1 MSQPLLVWDVIY
13 KVLDECVATE
23 LNQSERLLDHVLRRH
38 CWIPELLAVHPHCRD
53 YLLGNAA
60 FHRLRLWRMLGKTVG
75 QRESVSIAV
84 QHDKDWTM
92 LDLKLTSQQKTSTDD
107 VCIFVAVEVRP
118 PKQGRWQHVSSNSNM
133 NSNQGVQKEGWVVSV
148 RQKKI
153 PLFSYDQCKRDME
166 AFAAL
171 NSASIWVWR
180 SPANPWL
187 YRHLKSYR
195 MVLDNL
201 EKELLVWS
209 NHHYHHHH
217 HRKRYQHQHHHQHQ
231 PWRRPFER
239 LSVDEQILH
248 HNVELFANLATTTAL
263 QQ

>member
-1 MSQPLLVWDVIY
+1 MPQQPLLVWDVIY
-13 KVLDECVATE
+13 KVLDECVADE
-23 LNQSERLLDHVLRRH
+23 LHQSERLLDHVMHRH
-38 CWIPELLAVHPHCRD
+38 CWIPELLAVHRHCRD

-75 QRESVSIAV
+75 QRESVPIAV

-118 PKQGRWQHVSSNSNM
+118 PKQGRWQHVSNSSNSNNNM
-133 NSNQGVQKEGWVVSV
+133 QGIQREGWVVSV

-180 SPANPWL
+180 SPSNPWL
-187 YRHLKSYR
+187 YRHLKTYR

-209 NHHYHHHH
+209 NHHHRHHH
-217 HRKRYQHQHHHQHQ
+217 HRKRHHHHHQS
-231 PWRRPFER
+231 WRRPFER

-248 HNVELFANLATTTAL
+248 HNVELFANLATTAAL

>member
-38 CWIPELLAVHPHCRD
+38 CWIPELLVVHRHCRD

-75 QRESVSIAV
+75 QRESVPIAV

-92 LDLKLTSQQKTSTDD
+92 LDLKLTSQQRTSTED

-118 PKQGRWQHVSSNSNM
+118 PKQGRWQHVNN
-133 NSNQGVQKEGWVVSV
+133 NKYPGVQREGWVVSV

-180 SPANPWL
+180 SPSNPWL
-187 YRHLKSYR
+187 YRHINTYR

-209 NHHYHHHH
+209 NHH
-217 HRKRYQHQHHHQHQ
+217 RKRHYQ
-231 PWRRPFER
+231 PRRRPFER
-239 LSVDEQILH
+239 LSIDEQILH